1 MKLAVIEDVYTIP
14 QHIEREMTVEE
25 FEEIWPP
32 GSRDLIR
39 QLFDQVV
46 ALETR
51 VAERDVAVERLMAQ
65 RDALILVVRRLMGV
79 LPDSEEHRTDAC
91 WDRCWGE
98 LDNDAK
104 GEVQDARAEANKLL
118 AEIEAPK

>member
-14 QHIEREMTVEE
+14 QHVEREMTVEE

-32 GSRDLIR
+32 GSRGLIR

-65 RDALILVVRRLMGV
+65 EREAREQVALLVAAM
-79 LPDSEEHRTDAC
+79 DRT
-91 WDRCWGE
+91 RWGY
-98 LDNDAK
+98 APP
-104 GEVQDARAEANKLL
+104 
-118 AEIEAPK
+118 EAPQ